1 LLYKKEDPTYLQNYR
16 PIALANN
23 IYKLFTSTLTSMLS
37 TYGETYQILNESQE
51 GFREER
57 CTTRQIQLIIA
68 TLEDAKYT
76 KQDIYILYIDFKN
89 AFGSIDHARLLIVME
104 DIGYPID
111 AISLIGNIYT
121 DSTTSFLGT
130 NFGTTQPINIQRGTI
145 QGDTLSPYPFLIFL
159 EPLLR
164 WLQRDQL
171 GYTFRTSENKVSA
184 VAYTDDLATI
194 TNTIDNR
201 KKKVTKL
208 ERFNT

>member
-1 LLYKKEDPTYLQNYR
+1 
-16 PIALANN
+16 
-23 IYKLFTSTLTSMLS
+23 MLS